1 MNQDHYITLN
11 ISPDRETTQSEN
23 IKEAK
28 SSNIPDDEQNKQ
40 LKNVEKC
47 LNLQAKGK

>member
-11 ISPDRETTQSEN
+11 ISPDRETTPSEN

-28 SSNIPDDEQNKQ
+28 NSSIPDEQNKQ
-40 LKNVEKC
+40 LKNLEKC